1 VIVTIIILTCF
12 GLATFAFL
20 AAKAFPKDYEGQ
32 SIGRS
37 PHDRALAVAPEG
49 RRRLRTLF
57 EVRRRALAVR
67 LRELGLG

>member
-1 VIVTIIILTCF
+1 MIVTIIILTCF

-20 AAKAFPKDYEGQ
+20 AAKAFPKDYERQ
-32 SIGRS
+32 SVGRR
-37 PHDRALAVAPEG
+37 PQDRALVAAPER

-57 EVRRRALAVR
+57 EVRRRALAIR